1 MLELKN
7 ICSGYG
13 KKQVL
18 NNLSVFFKK
27 GTITSIIGP
36 NGCGKSTLLKTAMNI
51 INITD
56 GEVYTDEKD
65 IKTLSRTQVARKIAY
80 LPQEKKIPDMTA
92 GQTVLHG
99 RFPHLNYPRRY
110 SENDIK
116 IAISAMEMLKI
127 EELSQIPMASLSGGM
142 RQNVYIAM
150 ALAQDTDYILLDEPT
165 TYLDIANRLKLM
177 DLLKVL
183 ANEGKGIVCVLHD
196 LTLAMEYSDSVVVM
210 DDGRIV
216 AHKSPYEIY
225 KDDVINS
232 VFGIR
237 LKRFEAENGFKYY
250 CEKQVG
256 IKMAKYFPLFYN
268 IEDKKFIIIGENK
281 KALEK
286 AQRLKSFNIKP
297 IFVKTK
303 LKNEEAFLNEQRPD
317 ILIVADES
325 LADVKKL
332 FALCVERKI
341 PINTVDNKKF
351 CTFIFPAMVCTENL
365 TVAIST
371 NGKSPATAVKIK
383 KEVEKIIP
391 SSIDE
396 ISERLSE
403 LRTTVKNADTYK
415 AIVDE
420 SFKKGRPLTRDEI
433 EKFLHKENEI

>member
-1 MLELKN
+1 
-7 ICSGYG
+7 
-13 KKQVL
+13 
-18 NNLSVFFKK
+18 
-27 GTITSIIGP
+27 
-36 NGCGKSTLLKTAMNI
+36 
-51 INITD
+51 
-56 GEVYTDEKD
+56 
-65 IKTLSRTQVARKIAY
+65 
-80 LPQEKKIPDMTA
+80 
-92 GQTVLHG
+92 
-99 RFPHLNYPRRY
+99 
-110 SENDIK
+110 
-116 IAISAMEMLKI
+116 
-127 EELSQIPMASLSGGM
+127 
-142 RQNVYIAM
+142 
-150 ALAQDTDYILLDEPT
+150 
-165 TYLDIANRLKLM
+165 
-177 DLLKVL
+177 
-183 ANEGKGIVCVLHD
+183 
-196 LTLAMEYSDSVVVM
+196 
-210 DDGRIV
+210 
-216 AHKSPYEIY
+216 
-225 KDDVINS
+225 
-232 VFGIR
+232 
-237 LKRFEAENGFKYY
+237 
-250 CEKQVG
+250 
-256 IKMAKYFPLFYN
+256 MAKYFPLFYN

-325 LADVKKL
+325 LADAEKL

-403 LRTTVKNADTYK
+403 LRTTVKDADTYK

-420 SFKKGRPLTRDEI
+420 SFKKGRPLTREEA
-433 EKFLHKENEI
+433 EKITGKGELK